1 MSIAADSYMSLNKTI
16 KCNQL
21 SHHCDFEL
29 LTIDIRSKNVI
40 SNQRGKGNKNLG
52 NDQKNASKKLLAAE
66 FDGLG
71 QFLPFTFEGHLE
83 GAT

>member
-1 MSIAADSYMSLNKTI
+1 MNFITI
-16 KCNQL
+16 
-21 SHHCDFEL
+21 H
-29 LTIDIRSKNVI
+29 LTINVAKVIRIWETTK
-40 SNQRGKGNKNLG
+40 
-52 NDQKNASKKLLAAE
+52 KNASKKLLAAE

>member
-1 MSIAADSYMSLNKTI
+1 MNIIIEMNFITI
-16 KCNQL
+16 
-21 SHHCDFEL
+21 H
-29 LTIDIRSKNVI
+29 LTIR
-40 SNQRGKGNKNLG
+40 RKGNKNFG

>member
-1 MSIAADSYMSLNKTI
+1 MNIIIKMNFITI
-16 KCNQL
+16 
-21 SHHCDFEL
+21 H
-29 LTIDIRSKNVI
+29 LTIR
-40 SNQRGKGNKNLG
+40 RKGNKNLG

-66 FDGLG
+66 FDGFG